1 MKANGFEVCALRL
14 ARGSLLALAAV
25 SAQAAGTLTTN
36 SSLMETQNLV
46 WRNSG
51 VAEADQVGGRNMS
64 FSGTTGSFW
73 AYCVDPGTG
82 TNSGALYNTVD
93 LATYI
98 KGTNAA
104 NPSGYNYTTL
114 FTDQNHS
121 GFANA
126 GYTAQNTTVV
136 YDSLVALYSHAFA
149 DSQTTSTKSAAFG
162 YAVWEILGQASP
174 YSADPVTGGALK
186 MASTATAA
194 FQTQVNAYLGALNS
208 GNWGGIGLA
217 AATAYTYTVY
227 AAASLDGSQ
236 NFLTATAGAT
246 PPTKV
251 PEPSMLAL
259 LAACALAWRLAQ
271 QRKRGMG
278 TV

>member
-1 MKANGFEVCALRL
+1 MQTNGFGLSASRL
-14 ARGSLLALAAV
+14 AQGTLLALAAM
-25 SAQAAGTLTTN
+25 SAHATGTITVN
-36 SSLMETQNLV
+36 SSSMETQKLV

-51 VAEADQVGGRNMS
+51 IAESDQVGALNMS
-64 FSGTTGSFW
+64 FGGTTGSFW

-82 TNSGALYNTVD
+82 TNSGAQYNAVD

-114 FTDQNHS
+114 FSDQNHS

-126 GYTAQNTTVV
+126 GYAAQNTTVV

-149 DSQTTSTKSAAFG
+149 DSLTTTTKSAAFG

-186 MASTATAA
+186 VASTATAA
-194 FQTQVNAYLGALNS
+194 FQSQVNAYLGALNS

-236 NFLTATAGAT
+236 NFLTATPGTT
-246 PPTKV
+246 PPAKV
-251 PEPSMLAL
+251 PEPATLLL
-259 LAACALAWRLAQ
+259 LAACALAWRVAPRQ
-271 QRKRGMG
+271 ARGKP
-278 TV
+278 V